1 MDPHFYPSQDGW
13 PPNSQAIYL
22 LRKAKSN
29 HIPLHAIHSLHTW
42 MSSSPQQQDR
52 YQQIELEFHVKE
64 YDIYSRTI
72 FHGNGFAV
80 LLTRKM
86 RGVNPSS
93 ETVMLITSHSSLE
106 WEILDLVLAA
116 SFGNL
121 GLSSVIGLESYCRM
135 FGCYFISLGTP
146 HIDISGYVAYLF
158 TSLSDISTLSPLL
171 RLYTSIPRW

>member
-1 MDPHFYPSQDGW
+1 
-13 PPNSQAIYL
+13 
-22 LRKAKSN
+22 
-29 HIPLHAIHSLHTW
+29 
-42 MSSSPQQQDR
+42 MSSSPQQQDQ
-52 YQQIELEFHVKE
+52 YQQIELDFHVKE

-80 LLTRKM
+80 LLTRKT

-93 ETVMLITSHSSLE
+93 ETVILITSHLSLE
-106 WEILDLVLAA
+106 WEVLDLVLAA

-121 GLSSVIGLESYCRM
+121 GLSSVIGLESYCRI

-158 TSLSDISTLSPLL
+158 ASLPSTSSLYLNSTLVNTRRNAPSHC
-171 RLYTSIPRW
+171 